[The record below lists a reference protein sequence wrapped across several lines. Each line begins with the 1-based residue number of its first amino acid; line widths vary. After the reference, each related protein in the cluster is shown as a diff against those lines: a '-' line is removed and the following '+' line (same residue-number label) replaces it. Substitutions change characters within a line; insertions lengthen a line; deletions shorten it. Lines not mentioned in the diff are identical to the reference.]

1 MSIITRAL
9 SAIGLEKRSTHTLGI
24 DGWPVSG
31 AGSVSAESAQSVAA
45 VYAAVALIAEAIGS
59 LPLKLYRKADNG
71 DRTVAAHPLATVLH
85 RTPNDSQSAQEF
97 WEYLV
102 SCMLLHGNG
111 YARITRDT
119 AGQVRSLDPLAPER
133 VTILRNGD
141 RIVGFE
147 YSDRDGR
154 REPLLPS
161 DVFHLRH
168 RAGRDPLVG
177 VSPIQTARAVIQLAQ
192 AEAQHGQSVW
202 ANGTRASGILSVAG
216 RINSEQR
223 NTIAASW
230 QSQYAGGGNA
240 GKMPILEAGTTY
252 TPVSMSLSDSEFVA
266 SRAFSVQEV
275 ARLFKVPPI
284 MLADLSNANYSVSS
298 EMNRWFAVH
307 TLGRHLSAI
316 EGAIS
321 RQLLTPAAAQTLYP
335 EFNLEG
341 LLRGDSAH
349 RAAFYSSGIAD
360 GWLLRSEARA
370 LENMSVIPGI
380 DAAPT
385 GQATPAAPD
394 YPSKQPG
401 ATA

>member
-1 MSIITRAL
+1 MKLLDRAL
-9 SAIGLEKRSTHTLGI
+9 SAIGIERRTSAPLGLN
-24 DGWPVSG
+24 GWPV
-31 AGSVSAESAQSVAA
+31 AGTSAVSAESAQSVAA

-71 DRTVAAHPLATVLH
+71 DRTVAVHPLATVLH

-97 WEYLV
+97 WEWVV
-102 SCMLLHGNG
+102 SAMLLHGNA
-111 YARITRDT
+111 YARITRGPD
-119 AGQVRSLDPLAPER
+119 GQVVSLDPLAPER
-133 VTILRNGD
+133 ITIMRAGD
-141 RIVGFE
+141 RIAGFE
-147 YSDRDGR
+147 YSDRDGK
-154 REPLLPS
+154 RERLLPG

-168 RAGRDPLVG
+168 RAGSDPLIG
-177 VSPIQTARAVIQLAQ
+177 VSPIQTARAVIELAQ
-192 AEAQHGQSVW
+192 AEAQHGQSTW
-202 ANGTRASGILSVAG
+202 TNGTRASGILSMPG
-216 RINSEQR
+216 QLKQEQR
-223 NTIAASW
+223 QALAASW

-240 GKMPILEAGTTY
+240 GKVPILEAGVTY

-316 EGAIS
+316 EGAIT

-349 RAAFYSSGIAD
+349 RAAFYSSGISD

-394 YPSKQPG
+394 YPSKQ
-401 ATA
+401 

>member
-1 MSIITRAL
+1 MSFINRAL

-31 AGSVSAESAQSVAA
+31 ASAVSAESAQSVAA

-71 DRTVAAHPLATVLH
+71 DRTVAVHPLATVLH
-85 RTPNDSQSAQEF
+85 RTPNDSQSATEF

-111 YARITRDT
+111 FARVSRDA
-119 AGQVRSLDPLAPER
+119 AGQVRSLDPLPPER

-141 RIVGFE
+141 RIAGYE

-154 REPLLPS
+154 RERLLPG

-168 RAGRDPLVG
+168 RAGRDPLIG

-192 AEAQHGQSVW
+192 AEAQHGQSTW
-202 ANGTRASGILSVAG
+202 DNGTRASGILSMPGQLKA
-216 RINSEQR
+216 EQR
-223 NTIAASW
+223 SALAASW

-240 GKMPILEAGTTY
+240 GRVPILEAGVTY

-275 ARLFKVPPI
+275 ARLFKVPPL
-284 MLADLSNANYSVSS
+284 MLQDLSNANYSVSES
-298 EMNRWFAVH
+298 MGRWFAVH

-316 EGAIS
+316 EGAIT

-335 EFNLEG
+335 EFSLNG
-341 LLRGDSAH
+341 LLRGDSTT

-370 LENMSVIPGI
+370 LENLSQIPGI
-380 DAAPT
+380 DAPPT

-394 YPSKQPG
+394 YPSKQ
-401 ATA
+401 